1 MMPAVISAVPAAA
14 LLAIPAFLESLPGIL
29 ATVLGL
35 GALIAAHEF
44 GHLLLARA
52 MGMRVEVYSIGFGPR
67 LWGFKRGDTDYRLSA
82 IPLGGYCRI
91 AGFTVDDPAAH
102 DWNDPGS
109 YVNKP
114 AWRRFLVI
122 AAGPGVNWLCAIVIV
137 AGLYVTTG
145 YYDPTTNKVQVIEGG
160 PAAAAGMQSGDRIVA
175 IDGIGVQSFQD
186 LLDGL
191 RRSGPPV
198 RAIQV
203 ERTGQKVTLQ
213 VKPEDGRIRVSQAAD
228 LTVVKFPQ
236 NLPRAT
242 VVVWQLTA
250 LNVGA
255 LIQVFKGSGGAS
267 VSGPVGIVKQ
277 AASALKA
284 SLADFVA
291 LLAQISVGLAVFNFL
306 PVPALDG
313 GRLVFL
319 SYEVISRRRVNAQ
332 VEMVVNAA
340 GALMLI
346 ALFLGIT
353 VFGDLGLWHRLFP
366 KQ

>member
-1 MMPAVISAVPAAA
+1 MIVTRAVLPPAA
-14 LLAIPAFLESLPGIL
+14 LLAVPAFLASVPGIL
-29 ATVLGL
+29 ATIVGL

-102 DWNDPGS
+102 DWNDQGS

-122 AAGPGVNWLCAIVIV
+122 AAGPGVNWLCAIAIV
-137 AGLYVTTG
+137 AGLYVTSG
-145 YYDPTTNKVQVIEGG
+145 YYDPSTNKVQVLEGG
-160 PAAAAGMQSGDRIVA
+160 PAAAAGMKSGDRIVA
-175 IDGIGVQSFQD
+175 IYGSAVRSFQA

-191 RRSGPPV
+191 HRAGPPV
-198 RAIQV
+198 RVIDV
-203 ERTGQKVTLQ
+203 ERSGQKVTLQ
-213 VKPEDGRIRVSQAAD
+213 VKPENGFIQVKQAAD
-228 LTVVKFPQ
+228 LTVVPFPQ
-236 NLPRAT
+236 NLPRAI

-255 LIQVFKGSGGAS
+255 LLQVFKGSGGAS
-267 VSGPVGIVKQ
+267 VSGPIGIVKQ

-284 SLADFVA
+284 SLSDFVA

-319 SYEVISRRRVNAQ
+319 TYEVVSRKRVNAR

-353 VFGDLGLWHRLFP
+353 VFGDLGLWHKLFP

>member
-1 MMPAVISAVPAAA
+1 MMLAVCAAA
-14 LLAIPAFLESLPGIL
+14 APALLLAAPAFLESVPSFL
-29 ATVLGL
+29 ATILGL

-44 GHLLLARA
+44 GHLLVAVA

-122 AAGPGVNWLCAIVIV
+122 AAGPGVNWLCAIAIV
-137 AGLYVTTG
+137 AGLYATSG
-145 YYDPTTNKVQVIEGG
+145 FYDPTTNKVQVIDGG

-175 IDGIGVQSFQD
+175 IDGVAVTSFQE
-186 LLDGL
+186 LVEGL
-191 RRSGPPV
+191 HRAGPPV
-198 RAIQV
+198 KAVVV
-203 ERTGQKVTLQ
+203 ERAGQTVTLQ
-213 VKPEDGRIRVSQAAD
+213 VKPEDGRIRVSQAPD
-228 LTVVKFPQ
+228 RNTVPLGQ
-236 NLPRAT
+236 ALPRAV
-242 VVVWQLTA
+242 VVVWEMTA
-250 LNVGA
+250 NNLRA
-255 LIQVFKGSGGAS
+255 LAQVFQGSGGAS
-267 VSGPVGIVKQ
+267 VSGPIGIVKQ

-319 SYEVISRRRVNAQ
+319 TYEVISRRRVNAQ

-353 VFGDLGLWHRLFP
+353 VFGDLGLWHKLFP
-366 KQ
+366 K